1 MDYRVSE
8 LFKYG
13 VTPKKGE
20 SAGVRYRVK
29 SVWPGGVVVKPWDG
43 DGDAVELVEL
53 KEGEYELW
61 TPPKTLFKDPTMPAT
76 WGNLKRAA
84 EQAGISD
91 DTKIL
96 YSDNYFWPFG
106 SLCGLSNASFSLIE
120 VKSLDGNGMERAI
133 VVK

>member
-13 VTPKKGE
+13 VTLKKGE
-20 SAGVRYRVK
+20 RAGVRYRVQ
-29 SVWPGGVVVKPWDG
+29 SVLSDGVVVKPWDG
-43 DGDAVELVEL
+43 DGDAVEL

-120 VKSLDGNGMERAI
+120 VKSLDGNGMEGAI

>member
-20 SAGVRYRVK
+20 GSGARYRVQ
-29 SVWPGGVVVKPWDG
+29 SVLSDGVVVKPWEG
-43 DGDAVELVEL
+43 AGEIVEL

-61 TPPKTLFKDPTMPAT
+61 APPKTLFKDPTIPAT
-76 WGNLKRAA
+76 WGNLKHAV
-84 EQAGISD
+84 EQAGLKD

-96 YSDNYFWPFG
+96 LCDGFFWPIG
-106 SLCGLSNASFSLIE
+106 TVCGLSNASFSLVE
-120 VKSLDGNGMERAI
+120 VKTLDGDGKERVI